1 MQMYSLDIPN
11 NEVRLG
17 LMKSLLPEYVDRA
30 TGAGYVAVAFVSR
43 DLRNGDMDAALNRI
57 KEYLGTVPYCDN
69 TNYEGHYQQLLY
81 IIFSILGQF
90 VDVEVRTPRGRV
102 DMVIKTATTLY
113 VMEIKL
119 DGTAEDALAQI
130 DEKDYPASF
139 ALSGLP
145 VVKVGINFDNSTR
158 NIGRWIID

>member
-1 MQMYSLDIPN
+1 M
-11 NEVRLG
+11 
-17 LMKSLLPEYVDRA
+17 
-30 TGAGYVAVAFVSR
+30 
-43 DLRNGDMDAALNRI
+43 
-57 KEYLGTVPYCDN
+57 PYCDN

-90 VDVEVRTPRGRV
+90 VNVEVRTPRGRV

-119 DGTAEDALAQI
+119 DGTAEEALAQI
-130 DEKDYPASF
+130 DEKDYPARF

-145 VVKVGINFDNSTR
+145 VVKVGINFDSSTR
-158 NIGRWIID
+158 NIDKWIID